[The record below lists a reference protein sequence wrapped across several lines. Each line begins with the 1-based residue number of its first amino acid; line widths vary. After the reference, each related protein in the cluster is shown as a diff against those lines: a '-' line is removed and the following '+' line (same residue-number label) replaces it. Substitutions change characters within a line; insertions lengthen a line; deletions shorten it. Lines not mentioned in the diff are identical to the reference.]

1 MSRGFDATTPTHS
14 ILVKCT
20 AELLRVTG
28 VLILGM
34 DCSSLFACSGL
45 MVFTRDGE
53 VSLVWLLNRKCDKIE
68 VGSG

>member
-28 VLILGM
+28 VWILGT
-34 DCSSLFACSGL
+34 DCSSLFACL
-45 MVFTRDGE
+45 VFTRYGE

-68 VGSG
+68 VSSG